1 MSERNF
7 AVVVAA
13 SCNSSIISESRLA
26 GDDDVNDL
34 EEGGSPLGMNIT
46 DEGMS
51 VLVMSSWA
59 NK

>member
-51 VLVMSSWA
+51 VLVMSS
-59 NK
+59 